1 MHYCSVCKK
10 LMVDE
15 FEEITAFKHGAKI
28 FWRRELTNPICD
40 ECLEEGWRINI
51 DGNLVL
57 VDLND
62 AYDPVVH
69 LSDYIMNE
77 EVK

>member
-1 MHYCSVCKK
+1 MHYCPVCKK

-15 FEEITAFKHGAKI
+15 FRYYYNKHHVQV
-28 FWRRELTNPICD
+28 FWRRELTNLICD
-40 ECLEEGWRINI
+40 KCLEEGWRINI